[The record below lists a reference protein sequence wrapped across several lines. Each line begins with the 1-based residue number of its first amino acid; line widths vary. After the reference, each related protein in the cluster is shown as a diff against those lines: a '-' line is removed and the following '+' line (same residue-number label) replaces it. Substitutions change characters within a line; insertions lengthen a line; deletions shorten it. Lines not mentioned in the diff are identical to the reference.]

1 MEAHYD
7 CQLGLLLDFF
17 NHILNSKL
25 LNLERLVVRYQ
36 IPSKLFEFMKGIQ
49 IKACSFSP
57 LKLTS
62 FDVVL
67 TKQLEEHNHLS
78 QIDHCI

>member
-25 LNLERLVVRYQ
+25 LNLEKLVVRYQ

-49 IKACSFSP
+49 IKACSFP
-57 LKLTS
+57 L
-62 FDVVL
+62 
-67 TKQLEEHNHLS
+67 
-78 QIDHCI
+78 